1 MQNNGGGT
9 QTATVTPTF
18 SPAAGTYTT
27 AQTVTLS
34 DSTAGAT
41 IYYTTDASTPNT
53 SSTPYTGP
61 ITVSSSETI
70 HAMATASGFTASAV
84 GSAAYTIVTP
94 LSITTTASQIP
105 GGTVNTAYAGVTLA
119 ATGGV
124 TPYTWSISSGSL
136 PAGLSLNSN
145 TGAISGTP
153 TAAGLRSLTIQVADA
168 ESTPQKATLPASLAI
183 SGGTLAITTTSLS
196 AGTDGSAYT
205 QTLAAS
211 GGVPPFTWS
220 VGTNPALPAGLSLAS
235 STGAIS
241 GTPTGVSATSPQFTV
256 TDAANNTAS
265 ASLRLVVNPEP
276 GTMPTGPYSFLFSGT
291 SPKGSVAVAGTFSLS
306 GSGNPYTVTGGEFD
320 ENTNANTTPAANAT
334 PTVITGGTLTNGTN
348 GLGTLVLTAASG
360 NITFALAVP
369 ASIATSGSDS
379 AVRLIEFDDTTG
391 TGTRGSGTMKVAQ
404 PNPILPPAGA
414 YAFQVSG
421 TGTGT
426 AGHQPQQA
434 ITGSFQTDANGNI
447 VSGVADGFE
456 GGTGV
461 DNQYT
466 NLHSNSPMSVD
477 SRGRGT
483 LGIVLQGTSASSYV
497 VYQVS
502 PGEWFT
508 ITLDPPSASGLAAGV
523 VLAQIGAGSFHF
535 NSLPYQSVFHLR
547 GLTQPDLAPDV
558 TMGLVFAL
566 GGTLDFGFDEYN
578 LGLSNGGA
586 SNGGVFDTPYTFDRT
601 TGRVVTLFPQTPAPI
616 FYLID
621 SKRAFIIG
629 TMIGSNTSASSGM
642 LEAQTGSGL
651 TNSAL
656 SGTYLGGSLFL
667 DNTGVLNENG
677 IITADGNGNITFTT
691 NRSTPSGPVQYQSL
705 TGTYN
710 AVGDNGRI
718 EVTLPGGLT
727 RIIYIVSPTRIIY
740 LTSDAGGYVGVFEQ

>member
-1 MQNNGGGT
+1 MRSRRSGFFCSTIMLAVLAGCSGGSSNMQNNGGGT

-153 TAAGLRSLTIQVADA
+153 TAAGLRSLTIQVADS

-434 ITGSFQTDANGNI
+434 ITGSF
-447 VSGVADGFE
+447 
-456 GGTGV
+456 
-461 DNQYT
+461 
-466 NLHSNSPMSVD
+466 H
-477 SRGRGT
+477 GR
-483 LGIVLQGTSASSYV
+483 Q
-497 VYQVS
+497 
-502 PGEWFT
+502 WK
-508 ITLDPPSASGLAAGV
+508 
-523 VLAQIGAGSFHF
+523 H
-535 NSLPYQSVFHLR
+535 R
-547 GLTQPDLAPDV
+547 
-558 TMGLVFAL
+558 L
-566 GGTLDFGFDEYN
+566 GGRRWVRRRN
-578 LGLSNGGA
+578 
-586 SNGGVFDTPYTFDRT
+586 R
-601 TGRVVTLFPQTPAPI
+601 RRQPI
-616 FYLID
+616 HQ
-621 SKRAFIIG
+621 
-629 TMIGSNTSASSGM
+629 SS
-642 LEAQTGSGL
+642 
-651 TNSAL
+651 
-656 SGTYLGGSLFL
+656 
-667 DNTGVLNENG
+667 
-677 IITADGNGNITFTT
+677 
-691 NRSTPSGPVQYQSL
+691 
-705 TGTYN
+705 
-710 AVGDNGRI
+710 
-718 EVTLPGGLT
+718 
-727 RIIYIVSPTRIIY
+727 
-740 LTSDAGGYVGVFEQ
+740 